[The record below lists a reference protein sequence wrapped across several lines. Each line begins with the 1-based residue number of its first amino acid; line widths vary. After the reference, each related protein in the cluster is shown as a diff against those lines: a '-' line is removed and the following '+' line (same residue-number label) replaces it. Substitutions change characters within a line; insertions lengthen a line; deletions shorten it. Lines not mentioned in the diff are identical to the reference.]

1 MQMFFKNHD
10 DVACQVGVSFM
21 NDEEYYPMLD
31 DYGNQ
36 VSWDDAGLYNSFVNL
51 SVDDFQFNE
60 DIWRYEYVGSNKAI
74 VDRIIASANP
84 YDFKA
89 TNLSLIIEDGEI
101 LGIHSKASADYSIV
115 AGYKAMQELFVTV
128 NYGDIVNVPVISK
141 YSHDD
146 MHDELA
152 IAIENM
158 RNLDSYTLDFMENTV
173 TLGYSAMEI
182 GFTET
187 ITATDCY
194 FQPYE
199 VSYDLYGDMVKN
211 YTQGSRYG
219 YKKITDELYNAYY
232 ESGNGY
238 TASRAYESDFVH
250 AKPTFAFA
258 AEIFRE
264 YYIDESDGS
273 ITYFV
278 DPIMSTVASTF
289 YYGVGNDINLY
300 GIFAT
305 SDVLVSFNEQFKPYV
320 VVKDGYII
328 EAGFYFYVGSIYGIV
343 QIFYSDFNSA
353 VLPEDSNVNFE
364 TRYVPTSWSELTIEV
379 SADDSLSTEEDV
391 TTNALEYLK
400 SFYNDEN
407 IDNNL
412 PFFGDVVG
420 DSYGFGLTTMYLPS
434 GGNILLPAVM
444 LYYDVPLD
452 LDYTIDSS
460 IKAVEE
466 FLVSNGFVQNLN
478 GWFQKG
484 DICVAPTDSSLDF
497 VIYIWKA

>member
-199 VSYDLYGDMVKN
+199 V
-211 YTQGSRYG
+211 
-219 YKKITDELYNAYY
+219 I
-232 ESGNGY
+232 
-238 TASRAYESDFVH
+238 
-250 AKPTFAFA
+250 
-258 AEIFRE
+258 
-264 YYIDESDGS
+264 
-273 ITYFV
+273 
-278 DPIMSTVASTF
+278 
-289 YYGVGNDINLY
+289 
-300 GIFAT
+300 
-305 SDVLVSFNEQFKPYV
+305 
-320 VVKDGYII
+320 
-328 EAGFYFYVGSIYGIV
+328 
-343 QIFYSDFNSA
+343 
-353 VLPEDSNVNFE
+353 
-364 TRYVPTSWSELTIEV
+364 
-379 SADDSLSTEEDV
+379 
-391 TTNALEYLK
+391 
-400 SFYNDEN
+400 
-407 IDNNL
+407 
-412 PFFGDVVG
+412 
-420 DSYGFGLTTMYLPS
+420 
-434 GGNILLPAVM
+434 
-444 LYYDVPLD
+444 
-452 LDYTIDSS
+452 
-460 IKAVEE
+460 
-466 FLVSNGFVQNLN
+466 
-478 GWFQKG
+478 
-484 DICVAPTDSSLDF
+484 
-497 VIYIWKA
+497 